1 MTDTGFGIEPQDEE
15 TLRRICGSIRERAPL
30 IHCITNYVTV
40 NDCANALLAVG
51 ARPVMSHAP
60 QEAAEITS
68 ASDALVL
75 NLGGT
80 EYMDA
85 MFLSAAA
92 AKEKG
97 IPVVIDPVGIG
108 GSSWRREKLKGLME
122 ICTPAVIRGN
132 RAEIGTLVGTGTKE
146 AGVDYTG
153 DGHEMKRLA
162 AAAGEYALEHGMVL
176 AATGTTDIVTD
187 GRTLKLSG
195 LGDPEMSRVT
205 GTGCM
210 SSALLGAFLAAG
222 RSLGYSDAVSCTA
235 QIHYMGMAG
244 KRAGQRTKEL
254 GGGTGTYRVQLI
266 DALDR
271 PGWDWQ

>member
-1 MTDTGFGIEPQDEE
+1 MTDMEFVTDPLDAEI
-15 TLRRICGSIRERAPL
+15 LRNICGCIRERAPL

-40 NDCANALLAVG
+40 NDCANALLAAG

-60 QEAAEITS
+60 QEAAEITT

-80 EYMDA
+80 EYMEA

-92 AKEKG
+92 ARQKG
-97 IPVVIDPVGIG
+97 IPVIVDPVGIG
-108 GSSWRREKLKGLME
+108 GSSWRREKLKELME

-132 RAEIGTLVGTGTKE
+132 RAEIGTLAGVGKTE

-153 DGHEMKRLA
+153 DGHETKRFA
-162 AAAGEYALEHGMVL
+162 AAAGAYAREKKTVL
-176 AATGTTDIVTD
+176 AATGKTDIVTD
-187 GRTLKLSG
+187 GRTAMLIS
-195 LGDPEMSRVT
+195 LGDPMMARVT

-222 RSLGYSDAVSCTA
+222 RVLGLADVISGAAQVSW
-235 QIHYMGMAG
+235 MGMAG
-244 KRAGQRTKEL
+244 QRAGERTKEL

-266 DALDR
+266 DALDQLR
-271 PGWDWQ
+271 LQ